1 MAKANGSKDGK
12 NEATN
17 VTKGIATRN
26 KKLLVARTKGRR
38 AEGKRLGFAGGG
50 VQVMTRKEAKAVPF
64 CKTHGCVIQVAALK

>member
-50 VQVMTRKEAKAVPF
+50 V
-64 CKTHGCVIQVAALK
+64 